1 MATLDELG
9 ERAMSSWIY
18 AVPKGPA
25 RKRKSKPK
33 KKRKFPPSK
42 SIRAVSGGLPS
53 LGKRAK

>member
-1 MATLDELG
+1 
-9 ERAMSSWIY
+9 MSSWIY
-18 AVPKGPA
+18 AVPRGPA